1 MTTRPRPY
9 AARLRGT
16 ATPVAAPRVVGGDAA
31 GSYRP
36 LLSATAAS
44 GVMTI
49 GVLQFM
55 GDIWSDLPTLSREY
69 LTMAVQGAFIGFLFQ
84 LGAVIIALLAG
95 SRSGSRFTAALNG
108 YGVAAVT
115 AGVFIT
121 GTLVSRALLVAQP
134 STLEP
139 VDSLALFSAIGVLG
153 LIALATVA
161 LVSRIAAF
169 VRSFHLGARS

>member
-1 MTTRPRPY
+1 MIIRPRPY
-9 AARLRGT
+9 AAQLRRT

-31 GSYRP
+31 ASYRP
-36 LLSATAAS
+36 LLSAAAAS

-55 GDIWSDLPTLSREY
+55 GGIWSDLPTLSREY

-84 LGAVIIALLAG
+84 LGAVVIALFTGA
-95 SRSGSRFTAALNG
+95 RSGSRLTAALNA

-121 GTLVSRALLVAQP
+121 GTLVSRALLIARP
-134 STLEP
+134 STVEP
-139 VDSLALFSAIGVLG
+139 VDSLALFLAFGALG
-153 LIALATVA
+153 LIALAAVA

-169 VRSFHLGARS
+169 VRSFYLGDRL